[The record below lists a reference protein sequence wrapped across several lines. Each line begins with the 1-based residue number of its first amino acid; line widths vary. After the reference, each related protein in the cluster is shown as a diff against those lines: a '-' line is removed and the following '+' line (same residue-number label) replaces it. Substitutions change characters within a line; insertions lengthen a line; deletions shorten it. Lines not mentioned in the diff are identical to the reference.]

1 MSWIDI
7 VLVIVAI
14 VIAPLVG
21 GFLFG
26 VDRKLTARMQNRYG
40 PPLQQPFYDVMK
52 LFSKSLV
59 VANKSQLIYVWVYLI
74 SVILSLELLVLRQD
88 LLVMFFVLTLGCVSL
103 VLGGFSVKSPYSQIG
118 SQREL
123 LQLLAYEPLFML
135 VIAGIYLKTGSFTVS
150 SVLALQEPL
159 LLTLP
164 LLALVMLI
172 VMGIKLRK
180 SPFDLSTSHHAHQ
193 ELVKGILTEYSG
205 PYLALIELT
214 HWYELMLLL
223 GMIALFWAPNLLI
236 GAVIALVC
244 FFIELVVD
252 NVVARMTWGWML
264 RFSWT
269 FGLGLA
275 VINLAVLYWLGI
287 GGGTI
292 GLIR

>member
-1 MSWIDI
+1 MSWMDFG
-7 VLVIVAI
+7 LVIVAI

-26 VDRKLTARMQNRYG
+26 VDRKVTARLQNRVG
-40 PPLQQPFYDVMK
+40 PPIEQPFYDVMK
-52 LFSKSLV
+52 LFSKSRI
-59 VANKSQLIYVWVYLI
+59 VANKSQLIYVYVYLV
-74 SVILSLELLVLRQD
+74 SVVLSLVLVVLRQD
-88 LLVMFFVLTLGCVSL
+88 LLVMVFVLALGSVAL
-103 VLGGFSVKSPYSQIG
+103 ILGGFSVKSPYSQLG
-118 SQREL
+118 SHREI
-123 LQLLAYEPLFML
+123 LQMLAYEPLLML
-135 VIAGIYLKTGSFTVS
+135 VVVGIYLKTGSFMVGSILT
-150 SVLALQEPL
+150 LTQPL
-159 LLTLP
+159 LMTLP
-164 LLALVMLI
+164 LLLIVMLV

-223 GMIALFWAPNLLI
+223 GLIALFWAPNLLI
-236 GAVIALVC
+236 GAAIALVC
-244 FFIELVVD
+244 FLIEIVID
-252 NVVARMTWGWML
+252 NIVARMTVGWMV

-275 VINLAVLYWLGI
+275 VTNLAVLYVLGI